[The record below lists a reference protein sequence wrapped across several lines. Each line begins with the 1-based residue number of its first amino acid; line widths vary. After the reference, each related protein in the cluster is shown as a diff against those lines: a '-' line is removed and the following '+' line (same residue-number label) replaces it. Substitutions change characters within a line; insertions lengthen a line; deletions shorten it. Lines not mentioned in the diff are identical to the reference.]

1 MSKSIPGLNDLA
13 NRLKDISFPDEFNL
27 CGIAVEERAA
37 NGDIH
42 HCHPR
47 PGHGV
52 EVRFFLGGAQ
62 RILGFTDN
70 ATDAARFSDMAL
82 VWFQKYRKRGS
93 NVTLVDQDLNL
104 DLHQVAVDSEEVPQ
118 AVALLSDIEHLLLAE
133 GVIVAPGTL
142 PPHGPDVRVR
152 TRSTQKGELLATLK
166 EINTTQNHIYEL
178 LARVELRLNALQPH
192 EMSGSMPHPIMST
205 NNMRLSGCEG
215 D

>member
-1 MSKSIPGLNDLA
+1 MA
-13 NRLKDISFPDEFNL
+13 NRLKDITFPDEFNL

-166 EINTTQNHIYEL
+166 SIDER
-178 LARVELRLNALQPH
+178 LAKMEAFVDYCKADESIGGRFLRAR
-192 EMSGSMPHPIMST
+192 
-205 NNMRLSGCEG
+205 RLSGCEG